1 MKNEAQLTAESLIIS
16 CLKEAYFS
24 RLKREKLGKTPRL
37 TQEIDLLEM
46 AIEDFQDV
54 MNYEE
59 INKNSKGQ
67 EVPQGY

>member
-16 CLKEAYFS
+16 CLKEAYF
-24 RLKREKLGKTPRL
+24 RRVKQEKLGKTPKL

-46 AIEDFQDV
+46 AIQDFQDV

-59 INKNSKGQ
+59 SNENSKGQ
-67 EVPQGY
+67 EVPKGY

>member
-46 AIEDFQDV
+46 AIKDFQEV

-59 INKNSKGQ
+59 SNENSKGQ

>member
-24 RLKREKLGKTPRL
+24 RLKREKIGKTPKL

-46 AIEDFQDV
+46 AIKDFQEV
-54 MNYEE
+54 MTYEE
-59 INKNSKGQ
+59 SNEKSNGQ
-67 EVPQGY
+67 EVTQGY